1 MKTDETVKKLVSTR
15 LYRGFSLA
23 QVTPRP
29 GSIDIFNNPSRF
41 GNKMRYRDGREV
53 LLRVREIQTDE

>member
-1 MKTDETVKKLVSTR
+1 MKTDETTKKLVSSR
-15 LYRGFSLA
+15 PYRGFSLA
-23 QVTPRP
+23 QVAPRL
-29 GSIDIFNNPSRF
+29 GSVDIFDNPSRF